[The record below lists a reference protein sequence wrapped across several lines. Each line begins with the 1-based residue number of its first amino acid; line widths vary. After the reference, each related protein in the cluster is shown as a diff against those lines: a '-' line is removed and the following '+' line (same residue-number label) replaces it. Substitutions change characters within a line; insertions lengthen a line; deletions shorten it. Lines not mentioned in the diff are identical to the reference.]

1 MGYIYKI
8 TNKTNKKCYIGQTRQ
23 QDVATRWKEH
33 RKKKN
38 GCPILKKAIEK
49 YGLKNFTFEIVIIC
63 FDDDLDKF
71 EIEYIKKFNSLKPN
85 GYNVSEGGHNM
96 ALNLKPVY
104 QYSIDGKFIAE
115 FKSRKEASEKTNIN
129 VDAIIA
135 CANGRH
141 EYTNNFIWKN
151 YKVDRLF
158 DDYKYI
164 YQYDFNYKLINTFF
178 KVIEASRTTNISS
191 CLISCCLNN
200 KTNCAGDFIFSYEKK
215 KPINQK
221 YIFSKKDKVY
231 KAKGGGV
238 RKTVEM
244 YDTNKNLIQTFYSVM
259 DIEKKTN
266 IKKSNFCYYLRKNQ
280 KIEFFYRDYWWKEI

>member
-23 QDVATRWKEH
+23 KDVTTRWREH

-38 GCPILKKAIEK
+38 GCPLVKKAIKK
-49 YGLKNFTFEIVIIC
+49 YGIDNFSFSIVIIC
-63 FDDDLDKF
+63 FDEDLDKF
-71 EIEYIKKFNSLKPN
+71 EIEYIKKFNSVVPN
-85 GYNVSEGGHNM
+85 GYNISDGGHNM
-96 ALNLKPVY
+96 ALNNKPVY

-115 FKSRKEASEKTNIN
+115 FKSRKEASEKTNMN
-129 VDAIIA
+129 VDTIRY
-135 CANGRH
+135 CANKDSS
-141 EYTNNFIWKN
+141 TKLFIWRN

-164 YQYDFNYKLINTFF
+164 YQYDFNYKLINTFL
-178 KVIEASRTTNISS
+178 KIMDASKETNISRS
-191 CLISCCLNN
+191 CIETSLKGISNG
-200 KTNCAGDFIFSYEKK
+200 AGDFIFSYEKK
-215 KPINQK
+215 TPINQK

-231 KAKGGGV
+231 KAKGSGV

-280 KIEFFYRDYWWKEI
+280 NIEFFYRDYWWKEI